1 MIQLASKKTIEKLGE
16 KVNDKTASGF
26 SSFALKQME
35 RMGWKEGKGLGK
47 DENGEQSYIKVSK
60 REESMGL
67 GAETLPEESNNDGW
81 WFQAFSS
88 NLKQFKTKKEKKEK
102 KAKKEKKEKKKHD
115 NNNDDNNDNS
125 DDDNKKKRKKRKNR
139 EKEDEHEEAPPS
151 FEDLYKATG
160 GKRLGMRARCEQV
173 GKIRRTE
180 D

>member
-88 NLKQFKTKKEKKEK
+88 NLKQFKTKKDKKEKKEK
-102 KAKKEKKEKKKHD
+102 KAKKEKKEKKEKKHD
-115 NNNDDNNDNS
+115 NNNDNS
-125 DDDNKKKRKKRKNR
+125 DKKKRKNR
-139 EKEDEHEEAPPS
+139 EKEDENEEAPPS